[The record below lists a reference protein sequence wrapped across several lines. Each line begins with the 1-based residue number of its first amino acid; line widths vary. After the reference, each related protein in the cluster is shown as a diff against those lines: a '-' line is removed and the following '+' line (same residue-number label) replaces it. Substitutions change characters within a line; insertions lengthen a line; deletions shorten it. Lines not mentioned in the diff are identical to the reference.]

1 MTRLRALTIVLAVA
15 TVLAGSPAGASG
27 REASSQVP
35 LRLSTKGKI
44 VEGGNAAQLRVGTVC
59 LSGWEPLEAFVYLVQ
74 DGHQSQYGSIPITC
88 DGVRHV
94 YAVSVAA
101 LDVPFHE
108 GEAAGTAYVLLLG
121 PGGETVSGQD
131 DGTITLMA

>member
-1 MTRLRALTIVLAVA
+1 MLAAA
-15 TVLAGSPAGASG
+15 TVLAGSPA
-27 REASSQVP
+27 EAWRGEAPSQVP
-35 LRLSTKGKI
+35 VRLSTKGRI
-44 VEGGNAAQLRVGTVC
+44 VDGGDAAQLRVGTLC
-59 LSGWEPLEAFVYLVQ
+59 LSGWEPLEAFIYLVQ

-94 YAVSVAA
+94 YVVRVAA

-121 PGGETVSGQD
+121 PSGETTSGQD
-131 DGTITLMA
+131 DGTVTLMA

>member
-1 MTRLRALTIVLAVA
+1 VLAVA
-15 TVLAGSPAGASG
+15 SVLAASPDPGSPRAAPG
-27 REASSQVP
+27 QVP

-44 VEGGNAAQLRVGTVC
+44 VDGGNTAQLRVGTFC
-59 LSGWEPLEAFVYLVQ
+59 PSGWEPLEAFVYLVQ

-94 YAVSVAA
+94 YVVSVTA

-121 PGGETVSGQD
+121 PSGETVSGQD
-131 DGTITLMA
+131 DGTVTLMA